1 MESYVEVSMLHNTAT
16 ILLSFLMAS
25 YACVQ
30 PLPIRKMLVY
40 ALALSIPGCL
50 LFFPRLLAVSGA
62 GGSRLFFLAVS
73 FLCQKLDDD
82 AGNPHTLVHDI
93 LCVLSGWFS

>member
-40 ALALSIPGCL
+40 ALAVCCSFPAPGCFWCWRKSS
-50 LFFPRLLAVSGA
+50 FFSGSFVSVPKA
-62 GGSRLFFLAVS
+62 G
-73 FLCQKLDDD
+73 
-82 AGNPHTLVHDI
+82 
-93 LCVLSGWFS
+93 

>member
-50 LFFPRLLAVSGA
+50 LFFP
-62 GGSRLFFLAVS
+62 GSWLFLVLEEVVVFFLAVS

>member
-50 LFFPRLLAVSGA
+50 LFFP
-62 GGSRLFFLAVS
+62 GSWLFLVLEEVVFFFLAVS

-82 AGNPHTLVHDI
+82 AGDPHTLVHDI

>member
-50 LFFPRLLAVSGA
+50 LFFP
-62 GGSRLFFLAVS
+62 GSWLFLVLEEVVFFLAVS

>member
-50 LFFPRLLAVSGA
+50 LFFPGSWLFLVLEEEIGRASCRERVFRAV
-62 GGSRLFFLAVS
+62 
-73 FLCQKLDDD
+73 
-82 AGNPHTLVHDI
+82 
-93 LCVLSGWFS
+93 

>member
-50 LFFPRLLAVSGA
+50 LFFPGSWVLLV
-62 GGSRLFFLAVS
+62 LEEIVFFFLAVS
-73 FLCQKLDDD
+73 LLRKKLDDD
-82 AGNPHTLVHDI
+82 AGDSHALVHDI
-93 LCVLSGWFS
+93 LRVLSGRFS

>member
-50 LFFPRLLAVSGA
+50 LFFYLVS
-62 GGSRLFFLAVS
+62 SCICTSVRTSV
-73 FLCQKLDDD
+73 
-82 AGNPHTLVHDI
+82 
-93 LCVLSGWFS
+93 

>member
-50 LFFPRLLAVSGA
+50 LFFPAPGCFWCWRKSSFFSGSFVSVPKA
-62 GGSRLFFLAVS
+62 G
-73 FLCQKLDDD
+73 
-82 AGNPHTLVHDI
+82 
-93 LCVLSGWFS
+93 

>member
-40 ALALSIPGCL
+40 ALAPSTPAV
-50 LFFPRLLAVSGA
+50 LFFP
-62 GGSRLFFLAVS
+62 GSWLF
-73 FLCQKLDDD
+73 
-82 AGNPHTLVHDI
+82 LV
-93 LCVLSGWFS
+93 LEEVVFFWQFRFCAKSWMMMQESAYFGT

>member
-50 LFFPRLLAVSGA
+50 LFFPGSWVLLV
-62 GGSRLFFLAVS
+62 LEEIVFFFWQFRFCAKSWMMMQVIRMLWYMTS
-73 FLCQKLDDD
+73 F
-82 AGNPHTLVHDI
+82 A
-93 LCVLSGWFS
+93 F

>member
-50 LFFPRLLAVSGA
+50 LFFP
-62 GGSRLFFLAVS
+62 GSWLFLVKEYRSCLFL
-73 FLCQKLDDD
+73 
-82 AGNPHTLVHDI
+82 PPMRHI
-93 LCVLSGWFS
+93 LRNRT